1 MKTINNKLVN
11 GICYISIGKSNLI
24 FSITDLEGNQLI
36 WLRPASLRFRGSKQ
50 RFSVFAMEQTIYRL
64 VKQLMVLKLLELHI
78 VFSGLFRKWIGKG
91 IVEAFRSRQIRLLS
105 FKYRIARPHGM
116 MRTKKKRRL

>member
-1 MKTINNKLVN
+1 MKAINNKLIN

-24 FSITDLEGNQLI
+24 FSVTDLEGNQLV
-36 WLRPASLRFRGSKQ
+36 WLRPASLKFRGSKQ

-64 VKQLMVLKLLELHI
+64 VKHLRILKLNQLHI
-78 VFSGLFRKWIGKG
+78 IFSGLFKKWIGKG
-91 IVEAFRSRQIRLLS
+91 ITTAFRLQKIQLLS

-116 MRTKKKRRL
+116 MRPKKRRRL